1 MSIDPRAE
9 LRRSVFRAEL
19 LGAGLPKLV
28 VLGVL
33 IPLCIWKEPFG
44 IVLTQFT
51 WLLIF
56 TSIALL
62 IIINVQRR
70 CDATM
75 RLVDDILEGRA
86 TVTELLEQYS
96 GDPSTF
102 IDSIMNLASTT
113 SALETLLEGRGEGGE
128 LAKEVDKWG
137 RTVYSTRGRDP
148 RGPAKGKG
156 ADTFE
161 KSLARVD
168 AMTPH
173 PELEGL
179 EGELTKSEKIVEEAN
194 IIAAEDAQKRWER
207 SEANDP
213 ELIEAGVTKLGDLV
227 ARGHFGGPEKPHE

>member
-1 MSIDPRAE
+1 MSTDPRAE

-28 VLGVL
+28 VVGVL
-33 IPLCIWKEPFG
+33 IPLCIWQEPFG
-44 IVLTQFT
+44 IVLTQIT

-56 TSIALL
+56 TSITLL
-62 IIINVQRR
+62 ILINVQRR
-70 CDATM
+70 CDVTM
-75 RLVDDILEGRA
+75 QLVDDILEGRA

-102 IDSIMNLASTT
+102 IDSIMNLTGTT
-113 SALETLLEGRGEGGE
+113 SALEALLEGRGEGGE

-137 RTVYSTRGRDP
+137 RTVYSTRGKDP

-161 KSLARVD
+161 KSLSRVD
-168 AMTPH
+168 AMTPR
-173 PELEGL
+173 PELEGR

-207 SEANDP
+207 SEVNDP

>member
-1 MSIDPRAE
+1 MSTDPRAE

-28 VLGVL
+28 VVGVL
-33 IPLCIWKEPFG
+33 IPLCIWREPFG

-102 IDSIMNLASTT
+102 IDSIMNLAGTT

-137 RTVYSTRGRDP
+137 RTVYSTRGKDP

-156 ADTFE
+156 ADTIE
-161 KSLARVD
+161 KALSRVD
-168 AMTPH
+168 AMTPR

-179 EGELTKSEKIVEEAN
+179 EGELTTSEKIVEEAN

-227 ARGHFGGPEKPHE
+227 ARGHFDGPEKPHE

>member
-1 MSIDPRAE
+1 MSTDPRAE

-28 VLGVL
+28 VVGVL
-33 IPLCIWKEPFG
+33 IPLCIWQEPFG

-70 CDATM
+70 CDTTM

-102 IDSIMNLASTT
+102 IDSIMNLAGTT
-113 SALETLLEGRGEGGE
+113 SALEALLEGRGEGG
-128 LAKEVDKWG
+128 G
-137 RTVYSTRGRDP
+137 
-148 RGPAKGKG
+148 
-156 ADTFE
+156 
-161 KSLARVD
+161 
-168 AMTPH
+168 
-173 PELEGL
+173 
-179 EGELTKSEKIVEEAN
+179 
-194 IIAAEDAQKRWER
+194 
-207 SEANDP
+207 
-213 ELIEAGVTKLGDLV
+213 
-227 ARGHFGGPEKPHE
+227 

>member
-1 MSIDPRAE
+1 MSTDPRAE
-9 LRRSVFRAEL
+9 LRRSVLRAEL

-28 VLGVL
+28 VVGVL
-33 IPLCIWKEPFG
+33 IPLCIWQEPFG
-44 IVLTQFT
+44 IVLTQIT

-56 TSIALL
+56 TSITLL
-62 IIINVQRR
+62 ILINVQRR
-70 CDATM
+70 CDTTM
-75 RLVDDILEGRA
+75 QLVDDILEGRA

-102 IDSIMNLASTT
+102 IDSIMNLAGTT
-113 SALETLLEGRGEGGE
+113 SALEALLEGRGEGGE
-128 LAKEVDKWG
+128 LAKE
-137 RTVYSTRGRDP
+137 
-148 RGPAKGKG
+148 KG

-161 KSLARVD
+161 KSLSRVD
-168 AMTPH
+168 AMTPR
-173 PELEGL
+173 PELEGR

>member
-1 MSIDPRAE
+1 MSTDPRAE

-28 VLGVL
+28 VLGAL
-33 IPLCIWKEPFG
+33 IPLCIWREPFG
-44 IVLTQFT
+44 IVLSQIT

-102 IDSIMNLASTT
+102 IDSIMNLAGTT
-113 SALETLLEGRGEGGE
+113 SALETLLEGRGESGE
-128 LAKEVDKWG
+128 LAKELDKWG
-137 RTVYSTRGRDP
+137 RTVYSTRGKDP

-227 ARGHFGGPEKPHE
+227 ARGHFDGPEKPHE

>member
-1 MSIDPRAE
+1 MSTDPRAE

-28 VLGVL
+28 VVGVL

-102 IDSIMNLASTT
+102 IDSIMNLAGTT

-137 RTVYSTRGRDP
+137 RTVYSTRGKDP

-161 KSLARVD
+161 KSLSRVD

-227 ARGHFGGPEKPHE
+227 ARGHFDGPEKPHE